1 MKEMVIHMV
10 QKEEIDCGIA
20 CVHMLFRF
28 YGYLLDYEWLRKE
41 MIDSKNGTSLQSMVD
56 MLRKFNVNT
65 NVFHTNFDY
74 LSTQYISL
82 KRKEFPLIALI
93 ETSEKE
99 LYHYILIYSLKNG
112 IIKYS
117 DPQENGVKRVRSS
130 EFVHKIKYLIRADFS
145 SFEENN
151 NEHLL
156 KEKDNFIIQSIYN
169 EKVRLITI
177 SILSAI
183 ISIIGVLLASK
194 FGILLNAIDVDK
206 NNVLL
211 GLYLS
216 IFCILLLLVVVSRG
230 SITFFKNILSVK
242 TIKSMEFNINK
253 KIIEIF
259 VDNKQNSV
267 KRMKSGEVLS
277 RIGDSLLLSRT
288 INELLVNLLP
298 DFIIMIFGILYMF
311 FLNAQL
317 TMIIVSCC
325 VLIALIGW
333 KTFNK
338 IYHNNLREMQNYA
351 EYNAN
356 LLETIQSLDEI
367 KTNGSEEY
375 YKNRIIS
382 SLKSYADSSSKKE
395 NYGNYISILQN
406 LFSIL
411 FGIVIIFLGI
421 KFVMSSKMTMGNLA
435 IFVTISEIIQSVL
448 LEIVLFQF
456 QLEGFLTAYNR
467 ILQVFFEKNIRK
479 SNKKVKMN
487 VNNIKLLDFSL
498 SYENKPVINKT
509 NIILH
514 GDNIF
519 LLGESGCGKSSIA
532 KCIAGLSNIYT
543 GRILVSDSDNQFK
556 DINKCNVVYLSNESN
571 LFTGTIRENICLGKV
586 VTDKTIKRLCKNFT
600 IDNYINNLPNKLE
613 EKIKPNQSNL
623 STGQK
628 QRIALIRAI
637 LSEPDI
643 LILDES
649 LSNIDIE
656 NRINIVKNLDECDF
670 MKIYISHDN
679 LGIAGTNDYYII
691 NREIVQGV
699 K

>member
-1 MKEMVIHMV
+1 MREMMIHMV
-10 QKEEIDCGIA
+10 QKEEIDCGVA
-20 CVHMLFRF
+20 CMHMLFRY

-41 MIDSKNGTSLQSMVD
+41 MIDSNNGTSLQSMVN
-56 MLRKFNVNT
+56 LLKKFSLNT
-65 NVFHTNFDY
+65 NVFHTNFEY
-74 LSTQYISL
+74 LSSQYVSL
-82 KRKEFPLIALI
+82 KREEFPLIALI

-99 LYHYILIYSLKNG
+99 LYHYILIYNLKKG

-117 DPQENGVKRVRSS
+117 DPQENGVKTEKSS
-130 EFVHKIKYLIRADFS
+130 EFIHKIKYLIKADFS
-145 SFEENN
+145 SFKENN

-156 KEKDNFIIQSIYN
+156 KEKDNFIIRSIYN
-169 EKVRLITI
+169 EKFRLMTI
-177 SILSAI
+177 SFLSAI

-194 FGILLNAIDVDK
+194 FGILLNAINVDK
-206 NNVLL
+206 SNVLL
-211 GLYLS
+211 GVYLS
-216 IFCILLLLVVVSRG
+216 IFLMLLLLVVIFRG
-230 SITFFKNILSVK
+230 SVTFFKNVLSVK
-242 TIKSMEFNINK
+242 TIKNMEYYINK

-259 VDNKQNSV
+259 VDNKQNNV

-298 DFIIMIFGILYMF
+298 DFIIMIFGIAYMF
-311 FLNAQL
+311 FLNAHL
-317 TMIIVSCC
+317 ALIIVGSCI
-325 VLIALIGW
+325 LIAIIGW

-338 IYHNNLREMQNYA
+338 IYHNNLKEMQNYA
-351 EYNAN
+351 DYNAN

-367 KTNGSEEY
+367 KTNGSENY
-375 YKNRIIS
+375 YKKRVFS
-382 SLKSYADSSSKKE
+382 SLKNYADSSADKE
-395 NYGNYISILQN
+395 NYGNYISVLQN
-406 LFSIL
+406 LFSIF
-411 FGIVIIFLGI
+411 FGIIVIFLGI
-421 KFVMSSKMTMGNLA
+421 KFVIDSKMSMGNLA

-467 ILQVFFEKNIRK
+467 ILQVFFEKNTSK
-479 SNKKVKMN
+479 SNKKMKMN
-487 VNNIKLLDFSL
+487 VTNIQLVDFTL
-498 SYENKPVINKT
+498 SYENKKVIDKT
-509 NIILH
+509 NMILE
-514 GDNIF
+514 GKNIF

-532 KCIAGLSNIYT
+532 KCLAGLLNVYT
-543 GRILVSDSDNQFK
+543 GRILVSNGDNQFK
-556 DINKCNVVYLSNESN
+556 DIDKCNVVYLSNESN
-571 LFTGTIRENICLGKV
+571 LFTGTIRENICLGRI
-586 VTDKTIKRLCKNFT
+586 VTDKTIERLCKNFS
-600 IDNYINNLPNKLE
+600 IDDYINNLPNKLE

-656 NRINIVKNLDECDF
+656 NRINIVKSLDECNF
-670 MKIYISHDN
+670 MKIYISHDS
-679 LGIAGTNDYYII
+679 LGIVESSNYYIV
-691 NREIVQGV
+691 NREIVQEV